1 MGKTNVA
8 ILFGGKSA
16 EHEVSLRSAK
26 SIIEAIDRDLFDIH
40 LVGIDKKGHW
50 LHFPLDAYLENAL
63 DPKTIRLA
71 AGGRAV
77 TMVSEEE
84 KTYLTVAH
92 SSEKLAEID
101 VVFPVMHGSFGE
113 DGVLQGILRGL
124 EVAFVGADLLGAAV
138 GMDKDVAKRLWR
150 DAGIPVARFV
160 TLHRHTRST
169 ANFSA
174 IVEELGLPLF
184 VKPANAGSS
193 VGVHKVTNEQEFE
206 HALDDAFLYDRKILI
221 EEAIVG
227 REVEISVLGN
237 EFPKASVVGEI
248 IASAQFYSYEAKY
261 IDADG
266 AKLVIPAQ
274 ISEKADQLIR
284 ETAIKAYQT
293 ITVEG
298 LSRVDFFL
306 KEDDTLV
313 INEINTMPG
322 FTSIS
327 MYPKMWEAAGLPYK
341 ELITQLIQLGLER
354 KVWQKGLKTTND

>member
-77 TMVSEEE
+77 MMVSEEE

-354 KVWQKGLKTTND
+354 KIWQKGLKTTND